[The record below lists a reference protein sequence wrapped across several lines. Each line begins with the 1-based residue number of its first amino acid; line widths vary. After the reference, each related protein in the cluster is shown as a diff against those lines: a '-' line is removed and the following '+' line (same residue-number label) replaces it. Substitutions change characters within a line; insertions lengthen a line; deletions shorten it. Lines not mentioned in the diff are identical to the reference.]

1 MKRVYIFL
9 LLLFKINLVF
19 SFFGGRDGLSFDL
32 SSEIASVRLGVS
44 DGLPNN
50 SVRCMFQDSKGFMW
64 FGTLNGLSRY
74 DGLSFKSCGLSDYGQ
89 LSLPDHRINDI
100 FEDNNGFLWIK
111 TFADL
116 YGCYNLKTEQFVDFT
131 GCDEYGDYYT
141 AHYLSVTE
149 KNVVWL
155 WGDRSGCRRILYS
168 DGSFSSLGFFKNS
181 SPGVVI
187 NDLKN
192 GGEDFT
198 WIATNKGLYYWD
210 GMNMCTADSTGNY
223 IFIQEYLSQ
232 TYFIADN
239 GRILKYN
246 DNAGR
251 IEYVGNAGLEPDSN
265 ITGAFLCKDILY
277 IFSDMGS
284 KAFMVNTGESVT
296 ADKSLSLSNA
306 RVKTD
311 NKGNYWVYNNTGVL
325 RYINSITA
333 EVLEFDVSPQIE
345 VDYID
350 EERFDIIHDS
360 RDMVWISTYG
370 NGLFIYN
377 INDKSFRHVDQDSR
391 YTSVLTASDY
401 LLDLMED
408 KTGNIWVSSEFTGI
422 SKLSL
427 TGQGT
432 FMVFPNS
439 RDIPERGNAVRCLSV
454 IDNDLYV
461 FTRTGNLTVYDSCL
475 RKKSQSV
482 YDTNIYAT
490 LKDSDGLIWYATRGK
505 GLIIGDKVYR
515 YACNDSCSLSSDHV
529 YDLFMDSSGRV
540 WVATFGGGLN
550 LAVKQGDKY
559 VFRRFLDETY
569 GQRRVRSICQ
579 DSNGW
584 IWAGTD
590 EGLFVFNP
598 ENVLSVDDSALRN
611 AGTSELFYHYSH
623 NDGILYS
630 NEIRSIV
637 ADTKG
642 NVWIAETGKGFA
654 RCVIDGDADYRNL
667 KFEHYGT
674 EDGLVNNMVQTFL
687 EDYYGNIWIST
698 EYGISCFDVQSGDFK
713 NYFFSNNDL
722 GNTYSEN
729 CALTMGNGCL
739 AFGTNHGLI
748 VVNPQLVARPEGG
761 INVVF
766 TDLKVN
772 GLSVSPTDDDSPII
786 SSMPYVS
793 EINLN
798 YLQTSFVVE
807 FSTLDYDMGKSKFSC
822 MLQGYDHEW
831 SSPSKIN
838 FAAYRNMPYG
848 TYYLRVRACDSSG
861 KWSEMDSVIKININ
875 PPLWLTPWAYIVY
888 VLLIIGFVYVV
899 YMVLRRINNLQNKIK
914 IEKQLTEFKLRFF
927 TDISHEFR
935 TPLSLILGAMEK
947 IGTFKRLKKLPK
959 ELAYSVDV
967 MDSSTRRMMRLVN
980 QLLEFR
986 KIRENKITLS
996 LEKTDIVAFVYNIF
1010 ADFND
1015 AAESKKI
1022 SFTFNSQIQGYDLY
1036 IDKEKVDKIVYNL
1049 LSNAFKYTPSG
1060 GNIELKLEAGTNDSV
1075 FSIMVIDTGI
1085 GISESHKGELFKRF
1099 TGSHVSENSVPG
1111 SCVSESHISESCIS
1125 ADSMGIG
1132 LNLAYELALA
1142 HKGTIAYKENPG
1154 GGSVFSL
1161 LLPLDKGIYSEENF
1175 ITKNDVGVSD
1185 KDECSC
1191 AGSYFKDIVMD
1202 TDDEFVERIAVPLN
1216 AKRLLIIEDD
1226 NDVREYIKKLFEK
1239 YFDVVAVSDGNCGI
1253 EYVRNNEVDVIISDV
1268 MMPGISGFE
1277 LTRVLKSDFGTSHIP
1292 IVLLT
1297 ALEESENHIAGIE
1310 VGADA
1315 YITKPFST
1323 RLLMARV
1330 FRLVDQREKL
1340 REKFSKDPF
1349 SQHKVICTNDSDK
1362 EFAEQLSSLVDNHLS
1377 DADITVDE
1385 LASFMGLGRTVF
1397 YRKVKGVTGYSPNE
1411 YIRIKRMR
1419 KAAALLLEGQMNIS
1433 EISYSVGIADP
1444 FYFSKCFKS
1453 QFGVSPSVY
1462 QKSGGK
1468 TNVT

>member
-1 MKRVYIFL
+1 M
-9 LLLFKINLVF
+9 
-19 SFFGGRDGLSFDL
+19 S
-32 SSEIASVRLGVS
+32 
-44 DGLPNN
+44 
-50 SVRCMFQDSKGFMW
+50 
-64 FGTLNGLSRY
+64 
-74 DGLSFKSCGLSDYGQ
+74 
-89 LSLPDHRINDI
+89 
-100 FEDNNGFLWIK
+100 
-111 TFADL
+111 
-116 YGCYNLKTEQFVDFT
+116 
-131 GCDEYGDYYT
+131 
-141 AHYLSVTE
+141 
-149 KNVVWL
+149 
-155 WGDRSGCRRILYS
+155 
-168 DGSFSSLGFFKNS
+168 
-181 SPGVVI
+181 
-187 NDLKN
+187 
-192 GGEDFT
+192 
-198 WIATNKGLYYWD
+198 
-210 GMNMCTADSTGNY
+210 
-223 IFIQEYLSQ
+223 
-232 TYFIADN
+232 
-239 GRILKYN
+239 
-246 DNAGR
+246 
-251 IEYVGNAGLEPDSN
+251 
-265 ITGAFLCKDILY
+265 
-277 IFSDMGS
+277 
-284 KAFMVNTGESVT
+284 
-296 ADKSLSLSNA
+296 
-306 RVKTD
+306 
-311 NKGNYWVYNNTGVL
+311 
-325 RYINSITA
+325 
-333 EVLEFDVSPQIE
+333 
-345 VDYID
+345 
-350 EERFDIIHDS
+350 
-360 RDMVWISTYG
+360 
-370 NGLFIYN
+370 
-377 INDKSFRHVDQDSR
+377 
-391 YTSVLTASDY
+391 
-401 LLDLMED
+401 
-408 KTGNIWVSSEFTGI
+408 
-422 SKLSL
+422 
-427 TGQGT
+427 
-432 FMVFPNS
+432 
-439 RDIPERGNAVRCLSV
+439 
-454 IDNDLYV
+454 
-461 FTRTGNLTVYDSCL
+461 
-475 RKKSQSV
+475 
-482 YDTNIYAT
+482 
-490 LKDSDGLIWYATRGK
+490 
-505 GLIIGDKVYR
+505 
-515 YACNDSCSLSSDHV
+515 
-529 YDLFMDSSGRV
+529 
-540 WVATFGGGLN
+540 
-550 LAVKQGDKY
+550 KY

-875 PPLWLTPWAYIVY
+875 PPFWLTPWAYIVY

-959 ELAYSVDV
+959 ELAYPVDV

-980 QLLEFR
+980 Q
-986 KIRENKITLS
+986 
-996 LEKTDIVAFVYNIF
+996 
-1010 ADFND
+1010 
-1015 AAESKKI
+1015 
-1022 SFTFNSQIQGYDLY
+1022 
-1036 IDKEKVDKIVYNL
+1036 
-1049 LSNAFKYTPSG
+1049 
-1060 GNIELKLEAGTNDSV
+1060 
-1075 FSIMVIDTGI
+1075 
-1085 GISESHKGELFKRF
+1085 
-1099 TGSHVSENSVPG
+1099 
-1111 SCVSESHISESCIS
+1111 
-1125 ADSMGIG
+1125 
-1132 LNLAYELALA
+1132 
-1142 HKGTIAYKENPG
+1142 
-1154 GGSVFSL
+1154 
-1161 LLPLDKGIYSEENF
+1161 
-1175 ITKNDVGVSD
+1175 
-1185 KDECSC
+1185 
-1191 AGSYFKDIVMD
+1191 
-1202 TDDEFVERIAVPLN
+1202 
-1216 AKRLLIIEDD
+1216 
-1226 NDVREYIKKLFEK
+1226 
-1239 YFDVVAVSDGNCGI
+1239 
-1253 EYVRNNEVDVIISDV
+1253 
-1268 MMPGISGFE
+1268 
-1277 LTRVLKSDFGTSHIP
+1277 
-1292 IVLLT
+1292 
-1297 ALEESENHIAGIE
+1297 
-1310 VGADA
+1310 
-1315 YITKPFST
+1315 
-1323 RLLMARV
+1323 
-1330 FRLVDQREKL
+1330 REKL

-1349 SQHKVICTNDSDK
+1349 SQHTVICTNDSDK
-1362 EFAEQLSSLVDNHLS
+1362 EFAEQLSSLVDSHLS

-1385 LASFMGLGRTVF
+1385 LASLMGLGRTVF

-1419 KAAALLLEGQMNIS
+1419 KAAVLLLEGKMNIS